1 MVIGK
6 SLCHIL
12 RASIIIG
19 VAIFSVE
26 ASALPSFTR
35 QTGEACVSCHIGSY
49 GPQLTPR
56 GMWFKLTGY
65 TQSDGED
72 GKVPLSAMIV
82 EGFTHTSKKQTEDA
96 QPHFGKNDN
105 LSLQELSVFLA
116 GRMTDHIGTFIQVT
130 GNDFDRKFAMDNMDI
145 RFADN
150 GALAGKSITYGISLN
165 NNPTVQDPFNTLN
178 GWKFPYMASE
188 LAPSPAASP
197 LINGV
202 LGQQVLGATAY
213 AFYDK
218 SLYAEVGGYKTL
230 SRSLRNKINAGEDGS
245 ISGVSPY
252 WRLSY
257 FKDMGAQN
265 LRAGFFGMEVKLQPD
280 FLSGPTDQYRD
291 IGVDAAYQFL
301 GSGENIFTVNTSYIN
316 ERRTLNSSFAGG
328 SASNL
333 HGNLTRFDLA
343 GSYHYL
349 NTYGVTL
356 GLFDTR
362 GNKDDA
368 LYNTGDA
375 DAGSINSSPNSRGY
389 TVQADWT
396 PWGKKSSWG
405 APYANARL
413 GLQYTGYTKFNGGKN
428 NYDGLGRD
436 AKDNNTL
443 FAFIWA
449 AF

>member
-1 MVIGK
+1 
-6 SLCHIL
+6 
-12 RASIIIG
+12 
-19 VAIFSVE
+19 
-26 ASALPSFTR
+26 
-35 QTGEACVSCHIGSY
+35 
-49 GPQLTPR
+49 
-56 GMWFKLTGY
+56 
-65 TQSDGED
+65 
-72 GKVPLSAMIV
+72 
-82 EGFTHTSKKQTEDA
+82 
-96 QPHFGKNDN
+96 
-105 LSLQELSVFLA
+105 
-116 GRMTDHIGTFIQVT
+116 MTDHIGTFIQVT